1 MTSSRLIPLVD
12 DLMRRAGRGMSLGL
26 DRMHAA
32 LAALGNPEA
41 KRRFVHVTGT
51 NGKGSTSAMV
61 EAITREAGLRTGLYT
76 SPHLCRFAERIRVDG
91 EPIAEL
97 ALADALE
104 RVLVVA
110 PEGLTFFEAMTLA
123 AFVAFDA
130 ADVEVGVIEVGIGGR
145 LDATNVLERPLGT
158 AITSVALDHT
168 ALLGETRGAITRD
181 KAGIFRR
188 DVPVVLGPL
197 DDEALAAAL
206 EVARDVG
213 AGPVLRVARP
223 SERATNADGVCVFE
237 ARALPDGRA
246 RIEGLLPEVVEAEL
260 GLAGAHQIG
269 NAAVATALVVSSMPA
284 LKARP
289 ELITRGL
296 AAARWPGRLERIER
310 AGKTVLLDC
319 AHNPH
324 GAAALA
330 EHVCSLGLSPDR
342 VVLVFGALADKAWV
356 GMLDVL
362 GPLADRRIYAE
373 PKGRAPVKATELSAR
388 FAGLVAPEGRE
399 AIRRALVVAGPSD
412 LVVVAGSIYLVGE
425 IRGEL
430 LGLACDPVVAL

>member
-1 MTSSRLIPLVD
+1 MTEPRLIPLVD

-26 DRMHAA
+26 DRMYAA
-32 LAALGNPEA
+32 LAALGNPEK
-41 KRRFVHVTGT
+41 KRRFFHVTGT

-61 EAITREAGLRTGLYT
+61 EAIAREAGLRTGLYT
-76 SPHLCRFAERIRVDG
+76 SPHLCRFAERIRVGG
-91 EPIAEL
+91 EPL
-97 ALADALE
+97 TDTALADALE
-104 RVLVVA
+104 RVVAVA

-130 ADVEVGVIEVGIGGR
+130 ADVEVGVIEVGIGGT

-168 ALLGETRGAITRD
+168 ALLGDTHGAIARD

-206 EVARDVG
+206 DGANAVG
-213 AGPVLRVARP
+213 AGPIWRVARP
-223 SERATNADGVCVFE
+223 GEAASNAGGVQVFE
-237 ARALPDGRA
+237 AKALPDGRA
-246 RIEGLLPEVVEAEL
+246 WIEGLLPDVVEARL
-260 GLAGAHQIG
+260 GLVGAHQIS
-269 NAAVATALVVSSMPA
+269 NAAVAAALVAVA
-284 LKARP
+284 LP
-289 ELITRGL
+289 ELGGSIARGL
-296 AAARWPGRLERIER
+296 AATRWPGRLETIEVE
-310 AGKTVLLDC
+310 GKTVLLDC

-324 GAAALA
+324 GAMTLA
-330 EHVCSLGLSPDR
+330 EHVSSLGYSPDR
-342 VVLVFGALADKAWV
+342 VVLVFGALVDKAWM
-356 GMLDVL
+356 GMLDTL
-362 GPLADRRIYAE
+362 GPLADRRVYAE
-373 PKGRAPVKATELSAR
+373 PKGRAPAKVDELAAR
-388 FAGLVAPEGRE
+388 FPGAAAPEGRD
-399 AIRRALVVAGPSD
+399 AIRQALGMASPGD